1 MRYSSRLNQLAAV
14 FICVSLFIAL
24 PTTGH
29 TADKS
34 DAIRQFQKSL
44 IDDEITGSNVVMI
57 HRDGKRIYHK
67 AVQSGKE
74 GDRDIDSKTLFPIWS
89 MTKPITTVAMMIL
102 HEQGKFDWND
112 EVSKFLPSMAKLT
125 WRDGDEIKPC
135 TKPLRIIHLMTHRSG
150 WEYDVRPGY
159 ETVYSPNI
167 AFDSIYPIQTRYDD
181 LQSYV

>member
-102 HEQGKFDWND
+102 HEQGKFDWDD

-125 WRDGDEIKPC
+125 WRECAHLLFRRTLPVLGSRTQSPFEVVA
-135 TKPLRIIHLMTHRSG
+135 TKVCPPSL
-150 WEYDVRPGY
+150 
-159 ETVYSPNI
+159 
-167 AFDSIYPIQTRYDD
+167 
-181 LQSYV
+181 

>member
-74 GDRDIDSKTLFPIWS
+74 GDRDIDQNPVPHL
-89 MTKPITTVAMMIL
+89 V
-102 HEQGKFDWND
+102 DD
-112 EVSKFLPSMAKLT
+112 ET
-125 WRDGDEIKPC
+125 DHHRRD
-135 TKPLRIIHLMTHRSG
+135 
-150 WEYDVRPGY
+150 
-159 ETVYSPNI
+159 
-167 AFDSIYPIQTRYDD
+167 DD
-181 LQSYV
+181 PARTGQV